1 MRRSVLAVLLSLAC
15 ASAPATTLL
24 INGKVHTLAQPAQ
37 AQAVA
42 WNEAG
47 RILAVGSSE
56 ELRRRYADAKLL
68 DARGATVLPGLVDAH
83 GHLLNLGMSLLNVD
97 LRGTRSK
104 DEVLQ
109 RLRQHAAT
117 LPEGAW
123 LVGRGWDQNDWPEK
137 AFPTAADLDAAF
149 PERPAFLERV
159 DGHATWTNS
168 AALRRVTRDLSGDWQ
183 PEGGRIER
191 RDGKATGV
199 FVDAASLLVEAV
211 MPKPDAALKRRAYA
225 RAFDTLLAAGLTGV
239 HDAGVSADDL
249 AVLRDLADHDE
260 LPLRVYAMADADGAA
275 LDALCRDGLYA
286 HAGGRL
292 QMRAVKL
299 YMDGALGSRGAAL
312 KADYS
317 DDPGNRGLLLTAP
330 EELRRLVAKAKG
342 CGVQVATHAIG
353 DRGTRIVL
361 DTYAQVLGKAGGGD
375 RRWRVEHAQIVDVAD
390 IARFAELKLV
400 ASMQPT
406 HATSDMPWAQQRL
419 GRARLAGA
427 YAWRRFAKAG
437 VPLALGSDFPV
448 EQVSPLLGLYAAVT
462 RQDADGQPKGGWLPE
477 QRLQRIEAVRGFV
490 SGAAYAQFGEA
501 DLGSVSPGK
510 LADFT
515 LVEKDL
521 FLIPAREIPSDT
533 VAATIVGG
541 KVVFGRLN
549 APD

>member
-1 MRRSVLAVLLSLAC
+1 MRRSTLALLLSLAC
-15 ASAPATTLL
+15 TSASATTLL
-24 INGKVHTLAQPAQ
+24 INAKVHTLADNPAQ

-42 WNEAG
+42 WDDAG
-47 RILAVGSSE
+47 RILAVGSTQ
-56 ELRRRYADAKLL
+56 ELRQRYTEARVL

-83 GHLLNLGMSLLNVD
+83 GHVLNLGMSLLNVD
-97 LRGTRSK
+97 LRGTKSK

-109 RLRQHAAT
+109 RLRQHAAR
-117 LPEGAW
+117 LPDGAW

-137 AFPTAADLDAAF
+137 VFPSAADLDAAF

-168 AALRRVTRDLSGDWQ
+168 AALRRIPRDLSGDWQ

-211 MPKPDAALKRRAYA
+211 MPKPDAALKRRAYKL
-225 RAFDTLLAAGLTGV
+225 AFDTLLAAGLTGV
-239 HDAGVSADDL
+239 HDPGVSAEDL

-260 LPLRVYAMADADGAA
+260 LPLRLYTMADADGPA

-286 HAGGRL
+286 HPGGRL

-317 DDPGNRGLLLTAP
+317 DDPGNRGILVTAP
-330 EELRRLVAKAKG
+330 EELRRIVAKAKG

-353 DRGTRIVL
+353 DRGNRIVL
-361 DTYAQVLGKAGGGD
+361 DTYAQVLGEAGGD
-375 RRWRVEHAQIVDVAD
+375 LRWRIEHAQIVDVAD
-390 IARFAELKLV
+390 IASFAKLKLI

-406 HATSDMPWAQQRL
+406 HATSDMPWAQARL
-419 GRARLAGA
+419 GRSRLAGA
-427 YAWRRFAKAG
+427 YAWQRFAKAG

-462 RQDADGQPKGGWLPE
+462 RQDTDGKPKGGWLPD
-477 QRLQRIEAVRGFV
+477 QRLGRSEALRGFV
-490 SGAAYAQFGEA
+490 AGAAYAQFAEA
-501 DLGSVSPGK
+501 DLGSISPGK
-510 LADFT
+510 FADFT
-515 LVEKDL
+515 LVQKDL
-521 FLIPAREIPSDT
+521 FLIPAHEIPSDT
-533 VAATIVGG
+533 ISATVVAG
-541 KVVFGRLN
+541 KVVFGRI
-549 APD
+549 PPVD